1 MTSAKN
7 GSHIVSFSF
16 SNLLSDGRD
25 LSLSLSRSFIH
36 AVSSPVD
43 SIIDI
48 IIISILILIIKS
60 GSVVRNE
67 GQRVGRERTEVK
79 GHRRCSAVKWP
90 QSRSVA
96 EEEEERAFCATGG
109 PFNRC
114 SCTSSSTVISVNL
127 RRTVVLAVL
136 PVFFS
141 TLFLFFSLPECHHLI
156 LSPAHCV
163 APLAASRRRREHSLI
178 ESENSPFAAMLALE
192 VTIKLEDNFDTEA
205 CTNTGR
211 VVVVVVVPTHL
222 DQWWW
227 WRSKF
232 GAAAG
237 GHKMCLCS
245 TSLY

>member
-1 MTSAKN
+1 M
-7 GSHIVSFSF
+7 
-16 SNLLSDGRD
+16 
-25 LSLSLSRSFIH
+25 
-36 AVSSPVD
+36 SSPVD
-43 SIIDI
+43 SIIDII

-96 EEEEERAFCATGG
+96 EEEEEERAFCATGG

-114 SCTSSSTVISVNL
+114 SSSSSTVISVNL

-163 APLAASRRRREHSLI
+163 APLAESRRRREHSLI
-178 ESENSPFAAMLALE
+178 ESENSPFAARLALE
-192 VTIKLEDNFDTEA
+192 VTTKLEDNFDTEA

-211 VVVVVVVPTHL
+211 VVVVVPTHL
-222 DQWWW
+222 DLWWW
-227 WRSKF
+227 W
-232 GAAAG
+232 
-237 GHKMCLCS
+237 
-245 TSLY
+245 